1 MKRNDLK
8 EVSTLEL
15 FLELEKR
22 RDVRYFNAGKHRP
35 YSIQA
40 KYGALPLE
48 EDDEPMYALAVRE
61 KVFREWSLEQ
71 HMFDKQSE
79 CCRSNTA
86 DNGNEK
92 ASAKIQFAL
101 FCLAC
106 FIGSFVGSMLFKLVI
121 KPLLFS

>member
-1 MKRNDLK
+1 MKGNDLK

-35 YSIQA
+35 YNIQA

-48 EDDEPMYALAVRE
+48 EGDEPVYALAVRE

-71 HMFDKQSE
+71 HMFNEQGNCRTDKKHYQI
-79 CCRSNTA
+79 T
-86 DNGNEK
+86 K
-92 ASAKIQFAL
+92 KIKFPFSA
-101 FCLAC
+101 
-106 FIGSFVGSMLFKLVI
+106 VRMLFFFVLGCLI
-121 KPLLFS
+121 AHFIIGPLLFG